1 MLVDNMVLERLYQD
15 AGEKRKEK
23 AIDYQKAG
31 KVRIKNVEYENSRN
45 FEISAIVVGTDVY
58 RTYISIKDGI
68 VEDVSCTCEDYY
80 NHYGICKHSLAS
92 VIEMQK
98 NNNYIDKYKVKEKE
112 EKAKTRNVLNLGNE
126 YRNFKQIVNS
136 FYQEEID
143 GIEEGEEGEIPI
155 SGDINIEPTIYYD
168 KFANDMKVEFKIG
181 NKRMYKIKNLSEF
194 YTRMMNKELYKYGEK
209 LEFIHTKSAFNE
221 ESQELLDFIMKYAEI
236 IKYANSNSN
245 SNYRYY
251 GKALSETSIILGNSG
266 IDDLFDVLKG
276 KEVAF
281 NKDFKEEKV
290 EFTEEEP
297 SLKFELKKKQ
307 DGNFII
313 IPTEEIYE
321 ITILKGKKYKY
332 VLENRKLYRCS
343 KEFEKSNLK
352 LLDLFKQNYITELE
366 FGKNELT

>member
-143 GIEEGEEGEIPI
+143 GIEEGEEEEIPI
-155 SGDINIEPTIYYD
+155 NGDINIEPTIYYD

-221 ESQELLDFIMKYAEI
+221 ESQELLDFLMKYAEI

-245 SNYRYY
+245 SNYRFY
-251 GKALSETSIILGNSG
+251 GNALRKTSIILENSG
-266 IDDLFDVLKG
+266 IDELFEILKG
-276 KEVAF
+276 RQV
-281 NKDFKEEKV
+281 DFKKDTISTKI
-290 EFTEEEP
+290 EFTQEEP
-297 SLKFELKKKQ
+297 NLQFELKKIADKQ
-307 DGNFII
+307 YEIVPNV
-313 IPTEEIYE
+313 EIYKLS
-321 ITILKGKKYKY
+321 ILQGKEYKY
-332 VLENRKLYRCS
+332 ILTNDKLYRCT
-343 KEFEKSNLK
+343 
-352 LLDLFKQNYITELE
+352 Q
-366 FGKNELT
+366 